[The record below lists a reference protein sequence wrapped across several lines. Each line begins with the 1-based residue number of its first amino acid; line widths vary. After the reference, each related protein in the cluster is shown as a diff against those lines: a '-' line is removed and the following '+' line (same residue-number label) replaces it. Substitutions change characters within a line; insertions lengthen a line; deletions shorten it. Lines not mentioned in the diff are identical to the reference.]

1 MVDVAKFFMDFCQSE
16 SCGKC
21 VPCRVGTSQMFDLLG
36 KISDGEGTRGDL
48 ELLERLTDM
57 VKATSLC
64 GLGQSCPN
72 PVVTTIRYFREE
84 YEKHID
90 EKKCLAG
97 VCTPVEQPE
106 PEPEEANV

>member
-1 MVDVAKFFMDFCQSE
+1 
-16 SCGKC
+16 
-21 VPCRVGTSQMFDLLG
+21 MFDLLT
-36 KISDGEGTRGDL
+36 KITDGDGTRSDL
-48 ELLERLTDM
+48 ALLERLTEM

-72 PVVTTIRYFREE
+72 PVVTTLRYFREE

-97 VCTPVEQPE
+97 VCTPVDEHE